1 MSDLGTP
8 KGRLIIARLELQ
20 IEQQRVA
27 KEQREVRRSEI
38 ADERHNV
45 EVDIVTLNAKGAE
58 AGALWEKVPD
68 KATTAA
74 KRLAVQK
81 HEMAVLVQGRQIR
94 LLELDEEDTQVD
106 DDIVASDAHIAK
118 VEAEISQQ
126 RALLKNTEKEAH
138 G

>member
-8 KGRLIIARLELQ
+8 KTRLILARLELQ

-27 KEQREVRRSEI
+27 KEQRAVRRSEI

-45 EVDIVTLNAKGAE
+45 EVDIVSLAAKGAE
-58 AGALWEKVPD
+58 AGALWGKIAD

-74 KRLAVQK
+74 MRIAVQQ

-94 LLELDEEDTQVD
+94 LLELDEEDSQVD
-106 DDIVASDAHIAK
+106 DDIAASDAHIAK
-118 VEAEISQQ
+118 IEAEVSQQ
-126 RALLKNTEKEAH
+126 RALLKNTEK
-138 G
+138 